1 MLKRQRKTGYYC
13 TMKRTV
19 AQFVVVLFVVVGM
32 AAAPTSAQA
41 DQNAPELDGLFEQL
55 KSSTDYHDAAA
66 IEQAIWKI
74 WTVRGVADVD
84 KAMAF
89 GIAAMNA
96 GALRVSVQSFGRVIQ
111 LAPDFAEA
119 WNKRATVYFMMGRFD
134 ESVSDIQRTLTL
146 EPRHFGALSGMG
158 LIYNTLGKLPAAAKV
173 WERALSIHPL
183 MPGIR
188 ARVDEI
194 KREAKGKPI

>member
-1 MLKRQRKTGYYC
+1 MLNRQQKTGYDC
-13 TMKRTV
+13 MMKRIVT
-19 AQFVVVLFVVVGM
+19 LFVVALFVVAGIVS
-32 AAAPTSAQA
+32 APMVAQA
-41 DQNAPELDGLFEQL
+41 DQNAPELNELFEQL

-84 KAMAF
+84 KAMAY

-96 GALRVSVQSFGRVIQ
+96 GALRVSVLSFGRVIQ
-111 LAPDFAEA
+111 LAPDFAEG
-119 WNKRATVYFMMGRFD
+119 WNKRATVYYMMGRFD
-134 ESVSDIQRTLTL
+134 ESVSDIQRTLAL

-158 LIYNTLGKLPAAAKV
+158 LIYDNLGKLSAAAKV

-188 ARVDEI
+188 DRVDEI
-194 KREAKGKPI
+194 KSEAKGKPI

>member
-1 MLKRQRKTGYYC
+1 MLKRQQKTGYDC
-13 TMKRTV
+13 IMKRTV
-19 AQFVVVLFVVVGM
+19 AQFVVALFIGVGI
-32 AAAPTSAQA
+32 ASAPTLVQA
-41 DQNAPELDGLFEQL
+41 DQNAPELEGLFEQL
-55 KSSTDYHDAAA
+55 KSSTDYQDAAA

-96 GALRVSVQSFGRVIQ
+96 GALRVSVQSFGRVIE
-111 LAPDFAEA
+111 LAPDFAEG
-119 WNKRATVYFMMGRFD
+119 WNKRATVYYMMGRFD

-158 LIYNTLGKLPAAAKV
+158 LIYDNLGKLLAAAKV

-188 ARVDEI
+188 ERVDEI
-194 KREAKGKPI
+194 NREAKGKPI